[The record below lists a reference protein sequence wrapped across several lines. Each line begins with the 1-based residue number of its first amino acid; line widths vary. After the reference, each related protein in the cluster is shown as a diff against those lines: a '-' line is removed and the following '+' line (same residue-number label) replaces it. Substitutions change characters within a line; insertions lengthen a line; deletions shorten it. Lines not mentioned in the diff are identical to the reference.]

1 MTEAIQSRP
10 ETLVSTGATSE
21 PHHSYTSLNAFL
33 NVCQLQFYYRY
44 VEKLPAER
52 TAVALPF
59 GTAIH
64 QALSRQAQ
72 AAKDGRLLPAK
83 DLLEAF
89 EVFFKANCDASEN
102 LVFKHE
108 ETYDDQIDLAGR
120 MFNAISKEWVDY
132 YNIKS
137 VAEPFRVE
145 IPGVSMPLVGEL
157 DMVVTETTPFDEG
170 DDQPHPVVVDFK
182 TAARSWTDSQP
193 HKALQATVYSYGYRE
208 KHGVTPSCRFD
219 VITKTTKQPKV
230 QHLRTVR
237 TEDNFARLE
246 KLVSMADKAI
256 QTGIFLPNETSY
268 GCVDCPYAGTCS
280 QWHCANSRMTSIPTV
295 QPNQPN
301 QYQEAA

>member
-1 MTEAIQSRP
+1 MTNNQT
-10 ETLVSTGATSE
+10 ETLASTGAVSE
-21 PHHSYTSLNAFL
+21 PHHSYTSLNTYL
-33 NVCQLQFYYRY
+33 NVCQLQYYYRY
-44 VEKLPAER
+44 VEKAPSER

-59 GTAIH
+59 GTAMH
-64 QALSRQAQ
+64 EALSRQAQ
-72 AAKDGRLLPAK
+72 AAKSGKLLPAK
-83 DLLEAF
+83 ELLDAF
-89 EVFFKANCDASEN
+89 AVFFKANCDAAEN
-102 LVFKHE
+102 LVFKQE
-108 ETYDDQIDLAGR
+108 ETYDDQIALAQR
-120 MFNAISKEWVDY
+120 MFETVTKEWVDF

-145 IPGVSMPLVGEL
+145 LPGISRPLVGEL
-157 DMVVTETTPFDEG
+157 DMVVTETTPFDEQG
-170 DDQPHPVVVDFK
+170 DQPRPVVVDFK
-182 TAARSWTDSQP
+182 TASRSWTEDQP
-193 HKALQATVYSYGYRE
+193 HRALQATVYSYGYRE

-219 VITKTTKQPKV
+219 VITKTKQPKV

>member
-1 MTEAIQSRP
+1 MTDNQT
-10 ETLVSTGATSE
+10 ETLASTGAVAE
-21 PHHSYTSLNAFL
+21 PHHSFTSLATFL
-33 NVCQLQFYYRY
+33 NVCQLQYYYRY
-44 VEKLPAER
+44 VAKAPSER

-59 GTAIH
+59 GTAMH
-64 QALSRQAQ
+64 EALSRQAQ
-72 AAKDGRLLPAK
+72 AAKSGKLLPAK
-83 DLLEAF
+83 ELLDAF
-89 EVFFKANCDASEN
+89 AVFFKANCDASEN
-102 LVFKHE
+102 LVFRRE
-108 ETYDDQIDLAGR
+108 ETYDDQIALAQR
-120 MFNAISKEWVDY
+120 MFETVTKEWVDY
-132 YNIKS
+132 YNIRS

-145 IPGVSMPLVGEL
+145 LPGLSRPLVGEL
-157 DMVVTETTPFDEG
+157 DMVVTEATPFDEG

-193 HKALQATVYSYGYRE
+193 HKALQATVYAYGYRE

-219 VITKTTKQPKV
+219 VITKTKQPKV

-246 KLVSMADKAI
+246 KLVSLADKAI